1 LPSAKASESVKVEM
15 CKVLDRTGAFK
26 FGAFRLT
33 SGKMSPYYIDLRIV
47 PSFPDAFREVC
58 SMYAD
63 FIRYKVGTDGFERVA
78 GIPVA
83 GIPFAALIAYLL
95 RKPFLY
101 VRKGVRRHG
110 RERRIEGV
118 IAPGDRVLLVDD
130 LVTTGLSLQSAAKT
144 VVAEG
149 GLVTDAA
156 VLLDRQEGGKERLA
170 RGGIRVHSLLSIA
183 EIASTLRELGTIDEE
198 QLRTI
203 LRQVR
208 SGRER
213 GEKK

>member
-1 LPSAKASESVKVEM
+1 MPNQEASESVKVEI
-15 CKVLDRTGAFK
+15 CKILDRIGAFK

-58 SMYAD
+58 GVYAD
-63 FIRYKVGTDGFERVA
+63 FIRNRVGTKSFERVA

-83 GIPFAALIAYLL
+83 GIPFAALIAYELK
-95 RKPFLY
+95 KPFLY
-101 VRKGVRRHG
+101 TRKGVRRHG

-130 LVTTGLSLQSAAKT
+130 LVTTGLSIRKAAKAI
-144 VVAEG
+144 VAEG
-149 GLVTDAA
+149 GLVTDAV
-156 VLLDRQEGGKERLA
+156 VLLDRQEGGRERLA
-170 RGGIRVHSLLSIA
+170 KGGIVVQALLSVT
-183 EIASTLRELGTIDEE
+183 EIANTLHELGSIDEE

-203 LRQVR
+203 LRQIR
-208 SGRER
+208 TG
-213 GEKK
+213 KKG